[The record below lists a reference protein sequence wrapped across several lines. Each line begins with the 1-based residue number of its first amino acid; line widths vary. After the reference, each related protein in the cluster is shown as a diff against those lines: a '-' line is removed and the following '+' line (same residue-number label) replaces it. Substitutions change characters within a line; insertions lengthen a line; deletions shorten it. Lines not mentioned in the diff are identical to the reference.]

1 MEKRRRFDDEI
12 EKLFGEF
19 QNSFSRKNVVLY
31 DKIYREVWKKDEK
44 ALEKQAEAFDRFLC
58 EKEIKL
64 SEHDIF
70 AGQLQNY
77 LMRFSQP
84 LPKDGDPAVFDPY
97 EVKTGPVNPPENAR
111 ETAKM
116 IMEHGVT
123 AREARLTAYLPD
135 GVEAGYFTHYPVG
148 HAITGFPF
156 VVHTGLEGIRQRI
169 EQSLRQNNLTQAQR
183 ETGWAM
189 QKTIESC
196 QKYFARYQAKAK
208 ELIQTCADQR
218 ARARL
223 QRIADAMGRLR
234 TEPAGTFYEAVQ
246 LVILLQELIL
256 TQTKGSM
263 SLGRIDRL
271 LYPFLEKDRA
281 EKKENEESAGQLID
295 AFMIKLAG
303 CRSAYQNI
311 TLGGIDENGDYAG
324 NEISRMILD
333 SAGRLGFDQPLL
345 SFRLNDKVPDGHW
358 NEILDL
364 LAGGG
369 GFPALFWDDTIIRS
383 RTDMGVCEQ
392 DAADYGI
399 VGCVEPS
406 ICGKEFS
413 NTEAMRI
420 NWCKT
425 LELMLNGGRCPV
437 TGKELFLREKRN
449 LDEITSFD
457 EFLEWY
463 REELRHATKVGA
475 ELCNL
480 MDRSFAEEYPSTLLS
495 VTLQD
500 CIDRLEDC
508 GAKGCRYCNSA
519 INHTGIASAVD
530 SLAAIRELV
539 YEKKMLT
546 LTQLRDVLNRNFEG
560 DGELLSYIKENVP
573 AFGNDLPEA
582 DEPAADLVNEM
593 AQYTQSMRN
602 ERGGN
607 FMAGFYSV
615 YHHAAMGRLTG
626 ALPSG
631 RKKGESLSNGLSPVQ
646 GADQDSPAAVIASV
660 QKMDQTRF
668 ANGMVLDI
676 KLNPG
681 MLKKESHRILLRRF
695 LEVYFR
701 QGGMEIQLNVVDRKT
716 LLEAK
721 RHPENFQN
729 LLVRVSG
736 FSAYFVNLFE
746 ELQDEIIKR
755 TEYDHNEYTEDV
767 VG

>member
-1 MEKRRRFDDEI
+1 MERPERFDDEI
-12 EKLFGEF
+12 GRLVREF
-19 QNSFSRKNVVLY
+19 QHSFSRANVVLY
-31 DKIYREVWKKDEK
+31 DEIYREVWKKDEK
-44 ALEKQAEAFDRFLC
+44 ALEKQAEAFDRFLS
-58 EKEIKL
+58 EKELKI

-84 LPKDGDPAVFDPY
+84 LPMDGDPARFDPY
-97 EVKTGPVNPPENAR
+97 EVKTGPVNPPENAG
-111 ETAKM
+111 ETARMVVKY
-116 IMEHGVT
+116 GVT
-123 AREARLTAYLPD
+123 EREEEVIGYLPD
-135 GVEAGYFTHYPVG
+135 GVEAGYFTHYPAG

-156 VVHTGLEGIRQRI
+156 VIHTGWEGIRRKI
-169 EQSLRQNNLTQAQR
+169 EKSMRQGNLSEEQR

-189 QKTIESC
+189 HKTVVSC
-196 QKYFARYQAKAK
+196 QKYFTRYEKKAR
-208 ELIQTCADQR
+208 ELYRGCADRR
-218 ARARL
+218 ARERL
-223 QRIADAMGRLR
+223 RRIADTMERLR
-234 TEPAGTFYEAVQ
+234 TEPAATFYEAVQ
-246 LVILLQELIL
+246 FVILLQELIL

-271 LYPFLEKDRA
+271 LYPFLQKDMA
-281 EKKENEESAGQLID
+281 KQTENRESAGRLID

-324 NEISRMILD
+324 NEISMMILD

-345 SFRLNDKVPDGHW
+345 SFRLNDKVPDSHW
-358 NEILDL
+358 GAILDL
-364 LAGGG
+364 LAKGG

-383 RTDMGVCEQ
+383 RSIMGVCDE

-413 NTEAMRI
+413 NTEALRI

-425 LELMLNGGRCPV
+425 LELMLNDGRCPV
-437 TGKELFLREKRN
+437 TGKEFFLKRRQN
-449 LDEITSFD
+449 PEQIASFD
-457 EFLEWY
+457 EFVAWY
-463 REELRHATKVGA
+463 REELCHATGMGA
-475 ELCNL
+475 EMCNL
-480 MDRSFAEEYPSTLLS
+480 MDRCFAREYPSTLLS
-495 VTLQD
+495 ITLQD

-508 GAKGCRYCNSA
+508 GARGCRYCNSA

-530 SLAAIRELV
+530 SLAAIRELI

-546 LTQLRDVLNRNFEG
+546 FTQLRDILNRDFEG
-560 DGELLSYIKENVP
+560 EENLLSYIREKVP
-573 AFGNDLPEA
+573 KFGNDLPET
-582 DEPAADLVNEM
+582 DELAAGLVNEL
-593 AQYTQSMRN
+593 AEYTRSISN
-602 ERGGN
+602 ERGGS

-626 ALPSG
+626 ALPCG
-631 RKKGESLSNGLSPVQ
+631 RKRGESLSNGLSPVQ
-646 GADQDSPAAVIASV
+646 GADQDSPAAVIASL
-660 QKMDQTRF
+660 QKMDQFKF

-676 KLNPG
+676 KLNPE
-681 MLKKESHRILLRRF
+681 MLKRESHRLLLRRF

-721 RHPENFQN
+721 AHPEEYRN

-746 ELQDEIIKR
+746 ELQDEIIRR
-755 TEYDHNEYTEDV
+755 TEYDHNECTEDV
-767 VG
+767 IG